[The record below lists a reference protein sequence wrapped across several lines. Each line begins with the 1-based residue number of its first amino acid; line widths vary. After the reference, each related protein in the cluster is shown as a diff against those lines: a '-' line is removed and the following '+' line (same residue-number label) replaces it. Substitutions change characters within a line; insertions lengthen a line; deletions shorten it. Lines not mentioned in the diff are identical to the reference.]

1 MKKVLIA
8 VVALASLAYGQGTT
22 GTILGRVADPGGAV
36 IAGAEVT
43 AVNID
48 TNDLRK
54 STTLTDGSYSL
65 QFLPVGPYRVSIA
78 ATGFRHGE
86 RSR

>member
-1 MKKVLIA
+1 
-8 VVALASLAYGQGTT
+8 
-22 GTILGRVADPGGAV
+22 
-36 IAGAEVT
+36 
-43 AVNID
+43 
-48 TNDLRK
+48 LRK